1 MIIINREDFPILN
14 NNLIYFDNSATTLKP
29 KCVIE
34 AMNDYYY
41 NYGANIHRGDYKI
54 SLKASNEYE
63 EVRNKVAKFIGANN
77 ATEIVFTSGATDSLN
92 KIVFGFMKN
101 YLKDGDEVLLTKSE
115 HASNVIPWIELAKI
129 KNIKI
134 KYIPLNKNHELTIE
148 SLEKTIT
155 KNTKVI
161 AIAAITNV
169 VGDVRNIKEISEVAH
184 NNNIILVVDGAQS
197 VPHMKTNVA
206 LDNIDFL
213 VFSAHKMLGPT
224 GLGVLYGKKKYLEQM
239 KPLEFGGGM
248 NQYFEVTG
256 EVEYKS
262 IPTRL
267 EAGTPPIAE
276 VIGLGK
282 AIDYLEKIGMDKI
295 YNYEKELKKY
305 LVSKL
310 EKIDKIVLYNKSTDS
325 GVLAFNIEGIFSQDT
340 AIYLDEYNI
349 CVRAGNHCAKILKDE
364 INIKNTCR
372 LSLYFY
378 NTKEEIDKL
387 VEVLNK
393 SDDLFKI
400 IL

>member
-14 NNLIYFDNSATTLKP
+14 NDIIYFDNGATTLKP

-54 SLKASNEYE
+54 SLEASNAYE
-63 EVRNKVAKFIGANN
+63 EVRNKVKNFINAKSSN
-77 ATEIVFTSGATDSLN
+77 EIVFTSGSTDSLN
-92 KIVFGFMKN
+92 KIVFGFMMN
-101 YLKDGDEVLLTKSE
+101 YLNEGDEVLLTKSE
-115 HASNVIPWIELAKI
+115 HASNVLPWLELAKI

-134 KYIPLNKNHELTIE
+134 KYIPLNDNHELTIKA
-148 SLEKTIT
+148 LNDTIT
-155 KNTKVI
+155 DKTKVI
-161 AIAAITNV
+161 SIAHITNV
-169 VGDVRNIKEISEVAH
+169 VGDVRNINLISKIAH
-184 NNNIILVVDGAQS
+184 QHNIILVVDGAQS
-197 VPHMKTNVA
+197 VPHMKTDVT
-206 LDNIDFL
+206 LDDIDFL
-213 VFSAHKMLGPT
+213 TFSGHKMLGPT
-224 GLGVLYGKKKYLEQM
+224 GVGVLYGKTKYLEKM
-239 KPLEFGGGM
+239 VPIEFGGGM
-248 NQYFEVTG
+248 NQYFEVDG

-262 IPTRL
+262 IPTKF

-276 VIGLGK
+276 VIGLGA
-282 AIDYLEKIGMDKI
+282 AIDYLQTIGMEKI

-310 EKIDKIVLYNKSTDS
+310 EKNPKVILYNKSTDS
-325 GVLAFNIEGIFSQDT
+325 GVLAFNLEGIFSQDT
-340 AIYLDEYNI
+340 AIYLDHYNI

-372 LSLYFY
+372 ISLYFY

-387 VEVLNK
+387 VEVLEK
-393 SDDLFKI
+393 SDDLFKV